1 MTEKDLKRLSR
12 ADLLEMLIDQS
23 VDLNKIK
30 KRLRNAENKLG
41 VREIAIDEAGSI
53 AEAALQINGVFE
65 AAQNACEQYME
76 NIRTLS
82 DRQEA
87 ISRQRE
93 EESSRRISARI
104 EETERRCAEMEAE
117 AKEKCEKM
125 LEKAKADSEAYWED
139 VSQKLEEFCSR
150 HAEVRDV
157 LNTLRITGR

>member
-1 MTEKDLKRLSR
+1 MFVKLFEMVPNTCFERHSCRGNALFGMEGIMTEKDLKRLSR

-23 VDLNKIK
+23 VELKKTK

-82 DRQEA
+82 DRQHYY
-87 ISRQRE
+87 IFYYYLPSYM
-93 EESSRRISARI
+93 I
-104 EETERRCAEMEAE
+104 
-117 AKEKCEKM
+117 
-125 LEKAKADSEAYWED
+125 
-139 VSQKLEEFCSR
+139 
-150 HAEVRDV
+150 
-157 LNTLRITGR
+157 